1 MGQKGRR
8 VNPNKERKVQDSELY
23 DDLVLLA
30 SG

>member
-8 VNPNKERKVQDSELY
+8 VNQNKEGKEQDSELY
-23 DDLVLLA
+23 IDLVLLA